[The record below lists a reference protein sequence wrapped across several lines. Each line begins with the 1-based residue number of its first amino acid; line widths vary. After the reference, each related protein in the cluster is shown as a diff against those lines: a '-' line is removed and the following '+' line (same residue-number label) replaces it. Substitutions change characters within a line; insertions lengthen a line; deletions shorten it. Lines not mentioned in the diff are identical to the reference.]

1 MKPNCNELQNA
12 FARLNN
18 LPLKPTLDHINNPC
32 WKGKNIISTPSVMD
46 RIYIMDTRN
55 YKNLLSAQSF
65 GTEISPENNLA
76 ASDHY
81 EVVAELE
88 FTQ

>member
-1 MKPNCNELQNA
+1 
-12 FARLNN
+12 
-18 LPLKPTLDHINNPC
+18 
-32 WKGKNIISTPSVMD
+32 MD

-65 GTEISPENNLA
+65 GTEIFPENNLA

-81 EVVAELE
+81 EIVAELE